1 MIQSTRSAHVTTVF
15 LKLFLCNNTFL
26 YPLKTSENL
35 SYSLVFRGYK
45 VVTLENSELRS
56 STAKDKV
63 KIMSPSIVRLAYIV
77 LNHRPTIIWKKK
89 LKMIFPMKFF
99 KISGYIER
107 MDRVIKTILVIS
119 TCTFTVLSTII
130 FSRSVTF
137 ELYDHQSMATTYR
150 WKLLGIAFD

>member
-1 MIQSTRSAHVTTVF
+1 MLLQFF
-15 LKLFLCNNTFL
+15 LNYFFAITHFYTPWKHQ
-26 YPLKTSENL
+26 KTL

-56 STAKDKV
+56 STAKYKV
-63 KIMSPSIVRLAYIV
+63 KIISPSIVRLAYIV

-89 LKMIFPMKFF
+89 LKIIFPMKFF

-107 MDRVIKTILVIS
+107 MDRVIKTILAIS
-119 TCTFTVLSTII
+119 TCTFTVLYTII

-150 WKLLGIAFD
+150 WKLLGIAFE